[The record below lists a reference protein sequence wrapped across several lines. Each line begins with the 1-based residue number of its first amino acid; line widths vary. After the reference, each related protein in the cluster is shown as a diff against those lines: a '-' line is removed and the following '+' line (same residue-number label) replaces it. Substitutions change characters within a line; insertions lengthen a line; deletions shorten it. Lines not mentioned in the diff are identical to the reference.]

1 MPANVVYLQVMKI
14 LDTPFQEAAMKKI
27 LFVCTGNT
35 CRSPMAECMFRA
47 LAGGGWRIASAGIHA
62 LSGAPASAGA
72 RRAMQRRGLSLTAHR
87 SQAVT
92 SVLLS
97 QMDLVIGM
105 SESHIRQLRMMYP
118 DCQTPMRA
126 FDDPPISDP
135 YGGDDAAYERAA
147 RDIERQLPSLL
158 DL

>member
-1 MPANVVYLQVMKI
+1 MKR
-14 LDTPFQEAAMKKI
+14 I

-35 CRSPMAECMFRA
+35 CRSPMAECMMRA
-47 LAGGGWRIASAGIHA
+47 LAGDGWQIASAGTYAMI
-62 LSGAPASAGA
+62 GAPASIGA
-72 RRAMQRRGLSLTAHR
+72 QRAMQRRGLSLKNHR

-97 QMDLVIGM
+97 QMDLIIGM
-105 SESHIRQLRMMYP
+105 SQSHILQLRMMYP

-158 DL
+158 HL

>member
-1 MPANVVYLQVMKI
+1 MKR
-14 LDTPFQEAAMKKI
+14 I

-47 LAGGGWRIASAGIHA
+47 LGKNEWQVSSASTYA
-62 LSGAPASAGA
+62 LSGAPASIGA
-72 RRAMQRRGLSLTAHR
+72 QRAMQRRGLSLASHK

-105 SESHIRQLRMMYP
+105 SESHIMQLRMMYP
-118 DCQTPMRA
+118 DCRTPMYA
-126 FDDPPISDP
+126 FDDPPVSDP
-135 YGGDDAAYERAA
+135 YGGDDAAYERTA
-147 RDIERQLPSLL
+147 RDIERQLPHLL
-158 DL
+158 NL